1 MIPQEKGLAGEQ
13 GLEPQQAVLETAV
26 LPLYDTPM
34 WLPIKVSNLGIPG
47 QSRTLYH

>member
-1 MIPQEKGLAGEQ
+1 MSAQDSIGLAGEQ

-34 WLPIKVSNLGIPG
+34 KSSI
-47 QSRTLYH
+47 T